1 MDGYCRC
8 GCGGKTKIAT
18 CSDGLTKRGEYRKY
32 IQGHSSRG
40 RTVDDRFDSKVRQ
53 QPNGCHIWVASKD
66 ACGYGNFS
74 TGTRWVRAHR
84 FSYERAYGLVPSSL
98 YVLHKCDTP
107 ACVNP
112 EHLFVGTQADNM
124 QDKIAK
130 GRSSTG
136 GWVLSLETRNK
147 MSVAQLGNK
156 KALGIKKSPELRARM
171 SEAQA
176 LRRLKERMV

>member
-1 MDGYCRC
+1 
-8 GCGGKTKIAT
+8 
-18 CSDGLTKRGEYRKY
+18 
-32 IQGHSSRG
+32 
-40 RTVDDRFDSKVRQ
+40 
-53 QPNGCHIWVASKD
+53 
-66 ACGYGNFS
+66 
-74 TGTRWVRAHR
+74 
-84 FSYERAYGLVPSSL
+84 
-98 YVLHKCDTP
+98 
-107 ACVNP
+107 
-112 EHLFVGTQADNM
+112 M